1 MKPVDRAAKA
11 LIRKYSRWW
20 CDHCDRV
27 IAPTAKSR
35 DLLRGYGVCTPIDIV
50 PTGIDFSRFAPER
63 HPQAQRQEIR
73 RECGVLPEEQVLL
86 YIGRLSS

>member
-1 MKPVDRAAKA
+1 MAKGS
-11 LIRKYSRWW
+11 IRKYSRWW

-35 DLLRGYGVCTPIDIV
+35 DLLQGYGVRTPIDIV

-63 HPQAQRQEIR
+63 HPQAQRQDIR
-73 RECGVLPEEQVLL
+73 LECGALPGERVLL
-86 YIGRLSS
+86 YIGRLSP